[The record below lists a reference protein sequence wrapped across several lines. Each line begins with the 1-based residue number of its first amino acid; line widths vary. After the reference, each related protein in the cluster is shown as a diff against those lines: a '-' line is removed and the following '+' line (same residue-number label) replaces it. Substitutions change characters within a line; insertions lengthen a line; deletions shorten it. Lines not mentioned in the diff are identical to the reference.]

1 MKIITVNKND
11 AGQRLDKFLF
21 KYLENIPASLLYRY
35 IRSKRIKVNKKKC
48 DISYKLCEGDVLE
61 LYIND
66 QLFEKTLDTLDLL
79 KIKPDL
85 DIIYEDQNI
94 LLVNKKAGMI
104 VHEDE
109 HEKINTLINHICAY
123 LYQRG
128 EYDPQFENS
137 FAPALCNRIDRN
149 TSGIVICAK
158 NSESLRILNDKIKN
172 RELEK
177 YYLCIVTGRL
187 SKKEDT
193 LKGYLI
199 KDSSTNTVRIK
210 NQPQSG
216 AKTIITKYKVLK
228 ENKEL
233 SLLEVLLI
241 TGRTH
246 QIRAHLASV
255 GHPLLGD
262 GKYGKNVVNK
272 RFNLKYQALCS
283 YKLIFKF
290 KGSITS
296 LEYLNNREFK
306 VKNVDFVQNFF

>member
-187 SKKEDT
+187 SKKKIR
-193 LKGYLI
+193 LKAIL
-199 KDSSTNTVRIK
+199 
-210 NQPQSG
+210 
-216 AKTIITKYKVLK
+216 
-228 ENKEL
+228 
-233 SLLEVLLI
+233 
-241 TGRTH
+241 
-246 QIRAHLASV
+246 
-255 GHPLLGD
+255 
-262 GKYGKNVVNK
+262 
-272 RFNLKYQALCS
+272 
-283 YKLIFKF
+283 
-290 KGSITS
+290 
-296 LEYLNNREFK
+296 
-306 VKNVDFVQNFF
+306 